1 MAIDTG
7 KQENETQEGE
17 AKDAR
22 PGINASDVILD
33 SAAQGEG
40 VRVAFIGDSG
50 GGKTYAMVRVVENYL
65 KRTRGCALIV
75 DDKERVARFKGQE
88 RVDVA
93 DVAKHP
99 PQPEPRAI
107 VFRGSGMLGKLAD
120 PEEVAAYGWR
130 IAASGL
136 PVLVVADE
144 LERAASN
151 GQWRRGVTWIP
162 RIFGQ
167 GRANGVSMFWGA
179 QSPQMAPLEAFEQSS
194 HMLVFKLDAMGTGLL
209 ERRGYLS
216 SAQALQV
223 SQFPG
228 MEVEKA
234 KRGFFLLVTR
244 GVGVSGPYKF

>member
-1 MAIDTG
+1 
-7 KQENETQEGE
+7 
-17 AKDAR
+17 
-22 PGINASDVILD
+22 
-33 SAAQGEG
+33 
-40 VRVAFIGDSG
+40 
-50 GGKTYAMVRVVENYL
+50 
-65 KRTRGCALIV
+65 
-75 DDKERVARFKGQE
+75 
-88 RVDVA
+88 
-93 DVAKHP
+93 
-99 PQPEPRAI
+99 
-107 VFRGSGMLGKLAD
+107 MLGKLAD
-120 PEEVAAYGWR
+120 PEEVSAYGWR

-194 HMLVFKLDAMGTGLL
+194 HMLVFKLDAMGTQLL

-228 MEVEKA
+228 VEVQKD
-234 KRGFFLLVTR
+234 KRGFFLLITR